1 MGKSGTIH
9 MCHLNNYYSIRQRGT
24 DWVNTGKPGPEQM
37 MMSVCV
43 KCNLDPTQASQKQIL
58 LHQTFE
64 FMVVIPM
71 GFSTGSIGFIF
82 RGANEVFS

>member
-24 DWVNTGKPGPEQM
+24 DWVNTGKPGPGQM

-43 KCNLDPTQASQKQIL
+43 KCNLDPSQASQKQIL
-58 LHQTFE
+58 LHQTVTRHFNSCLL
-64 FMVVIPM
+64 FPWD
-71 GFSTGSIGFIF
+71 SL
-82 RGANEVFS
+82 

>member
-24 DWVNTGKPGPEQM
+24 DWVNTGKPGPGQM

-43 KCNLDPTQASQKQIL
+43 KCNLDPSQASQKQIL

-71 GFSTGSIGFIF
+71 GFSIGSIGFIF
-82 RGANEVFS
+82 RGASGVM